1 VSPFRLYGVAAHDP
15 LDAPALPPGV
25 LLLPFRDLA
34 AVASES
40 RHARPSLG
48 PQELE
53 THRAAVAAVF
63 ARGTILPAPPGVVF
77 RAREA
82 LARWM
87 ELHYITLSDA
97 IGFVEGRAVARVH
110 VGRRSVHA
118 VGVLGGGET
127 EELAVDVDSAAADVF
142 RILRRHAVAAIAIRP
157 EPGQSAATS
166 AAATSS
172 FLVERDRWRFF
183 EDVVAEEGRRDPEL
197 LFRLTGPW
205 PPYDFVR
212 MEFGG

>member
-1 VSPFRLYGVAAHDP
+1 
-15 LDAPALPPGV
+15 
-25 LLLPFRDLA
+25 
-34 AVASES
+34 
-40 RHARPSLG
+40 
-48 PQELE
+48 
-53 THRAAVAAVF
+53 
-63 ARGTILPAPPGVVF
+63 
-77 RAREA
+77 
-82 LARWM
+82 M

-97 IGFVEGRAVARVH
+97 LGFVEGRAVARVH
-110 VGRRSVHA
+110 VARRGVHA
-118 VGVLGGGET
+118 VGAAGGET

-142 RILRRHAVAAIAIRP
+142 RILRRHAVAAITIRP
-157 EPGQSAATS
+157 EPGEPAATS

-172 FLVERDRWRFF
+172 FLVERDRWRLF

>member
-1 VSPFRLYGVAAHDP
+1 VSPLRLFGVAAHDP

-25 LLLPFRDLA
+25 SLLPFRDLA
-34 AVASES
+34 AVASET
-40 RHARPSLG
+40 RHARATLG

-53 THRAAVAAVF
+53 AHRAAVAAVF
-63 ARGTILPAPPGVVF
+63 VRGAILPAPPGVVF

-97 IGFVEGRAVARVH
+97 LGFVEGRAVARVH
-110 VGRRSVHA
+110 VARRSVHA
-118 VGVLGGGET
+118 VGVVGGET
-127 EELAVDVDSAAADVF
+127 EDLAVDVDNAAADVF
-142 RILRRHAVAAIAIRP
+142 RVLRRHAVSAVAIRP

-205 PPYDFVR
+205 PPYDFIR